1 MGDELTSLGK
11 RFRITRRRLLTVS
24 AAGAGVAILAACGST
39 TPTATTAPASVAPS
53 AAPSVGPAPTATE
66 VPRSVGGAASAAPS
80 AAASA
85 GASTSAAPASAGA
98 STSAAPSAAAQA
110 TKPANLADKQ
120 IFRYSDIEPPSFDP
134 GVGSSPYNMPQ
145 IFEGVIGVNWI
156 DNSFDLL
163 MAESYSA
170 NADATVWTF
179 KIKPNLKWSDGTAL
193 TAKDFEYSMK
203 RVMDPKTASKYT
215 AAFQMVKNGLDVAGG
230 KVPVDQLGVKAADER
245 TLEVTLDTATPFFP
259 LIMATWTGYPVPK
272 HVIDKVADKWVES
285 ANIVSNGPYILK
297 EWKHDQL
304 QAFEQNPNYWGPKPI
319 ITRAECLI
327 YDQATYLVKG
337 LAAYENNEQDTAL
350 VQASDYDRVK
360 ADPKLSKELKGYPG
374 SSTQMIH
381 FDCTNK
387 PSDNPK
393 VRTALYLGYD
403 RKALI
408 DVVLK
413 GYYLDAP
420 TVIPADIPGNNQ
432 KAAPT
437 GGIEKAKQL
446 MTEAGFANGAGWPA
460 DFTIVYSASATSKLI
475 LEFLQQEWKK
485 NLGIDVALDAKES
498 KAYVEWRVSRVNQ
511 PFNAHMGT
519 WGSDYGDPSNW
530 HNFLFHTKTDFYKTH
545 WKNDEY
551 NTLIDKAAGMPDKAA
566 REKAYQ
572 DAEQLMMND
581 MPHLPVYHGQNFFV
595 IKPGLQGQYHPAILG
610 GVPRAKYAYWTK

>member
-1 MGDELTSLGK
+1 MENEPQGLGK
-11 RFRITRRRLLTVS
+11 RFHLTRRRLLTVS

-39 TPTATTAPASVAPS
+39 TPTATTAPVSTAPS
-53 AAPSVGPAPTATE
+53 AAPSAAASVAPAATATE
-66 VPRSVGGAASAAPS
+66 VPRSVGGASTPVASAGASAA
-80 AAASA
+80 
-85 GASTSAAPASAGA
+85 ASTSAAPASA
-98 STSAAPSAAAQA
+98 AAQP

-120 IFRYSDIEPPSFDP
+120 VFRYSDIEPPSFDP

-145 IFEGVIGVNWI
+145 IFEGVIGVNWV

-163 MAESYSA
+163 MASSYAA

-179 KIKPNLKWSDGTAL
+179 KIKPGLKWSDGTAL
-193 TAKDFEYSMK
+193 NAKDFEYSMK

-215 AAFQMVKNGLDVAGG
+215 AAFQMVKNGLDVASG
-230 KVPVDQLGVKAADER
+230 KMPVDQLGVKATDDQ
-245 TLEVTLDTATPFFP
+245 TLEVTLSTATPFFP

-272 HVIDKVADKWVES
+272 HVVDKVADKWVE
-285 ANIVSNGPYILK
+285 AENIVSNGPFILK

-304 QAFEQNPNYWGPKPI
+304 QAFEHNPNYWGPKPI

-327 YDQATYLVKG
+327 YDQSTYLQKG
-337 LAAYENNEQDTAL
+337 LAAYENNEQDTAQ
-350 VQASDYDRVK
+350 VAAADFDRVK
-360 ADPKLSKELKGYPG
+360 ANATLAKELKGFAG
-374 SSTQMIH
+374 SSTLMLH

-387 PSDNPK
+387 PTDNAK
-393 VRTALYLGYD
+393 VRQALALGFD

-420 TVIPADIPGNNQ
+420 TVIPSDIPGNNP
-432 KAAPT
+432 KAALT
-437 GGIEKAKQL
+437 GGVEKAKQL
-446 MTEAGFANGAGWPA
+446 MSEAGFANGAGWPA
-460 DFTIVYSASATSKLI
+460 DFTVVYSASATSKTV

-485 NLGIDVALDAKES
+485 NLGINVALDAKES
-498 KAYVEWRVSRVNQ
+498 KAYVEWRVSRVDQ
-511 PFNAHMGT
+511 PFNAHLGS

-572 DAEQLMMND
+572 DAEVILMND
-581 MPHLPVYHGQNFFV
+581 MSRIPIYHGQTFFV
-595 IKPGLQGQYHPAILG
+595 IKPNLQGVYHPAILG
-610 GVPRAKYAYWTK
+610 TVPRAKYAYFTK